1 MHLLS
6 LPQEEQLEAIL
17 SAAFQTGSLEILTG
31 CIKHWTSEEQ
41 PSSAANLRFVLQ
53 WTWNKVI
60 YTKAEFDQICVPL
73 FDGSCNFTDP
83 QALQALQRCQLHLR
97 SLRTVLNC
105 FLTEAQELTEKGF
118 ADLTNK
124 HMVISLISLYAQVVA
139 WFCRSSLLPEGL
151 DDDMRLS
158 RPFYNYLLIQSY
170 YTGHRQKLERLSR
183 EFLGFLFGTPLINEQ
198 GLASICHLTQKCLP
212 PGGAAAGWRGE
223 RLTPLTPP
231 GPRARNDRS
240 GRPASG
246 PRAPPLWGARGVSWA
261 CPRGCAAAW
270 RCAGAEAP
278 LAMAAGGDGAGE
290 RPYELVVFGASGFT
304 GQFVRACVHDGTW
317 KSAVYGLAD
326 QGNLRKLRKKI
337 GYAPVPTIYLLLDI
351 KHSFPTKTET
361 STDSFPKAFAIPWGL
376 VKLIQGFW
384 LLDHND
390 YESALALLF
399 HPATI
404 KSVSWQHMRVLQ
416 SLMCQGEHRR
426 ALRYIQM
433 MKPPVSSSSE
443 VRLFLTVLLSNRC
456 LVEAW
461 GLLQQHTTKLNM
473 EELLKHMYEICQEM
487 GLMEDLLKLPF
498 TETEQECLEKFLQT
512 NAGVQSRE
520 FLLVHHLQRANYI
533 PALQLHQS
541 MKVNPTNDCD
551 LQLRDKA
558 VVRNAVLDQY
568 GKILPR
574 VQRKLAAERAEL
586 YHLPSSV
593 LREVSRPKPLS
604 TVTKANAGNVC
615 IFIGYV
621 LSKIREV
628 WVGNE
633 QKPSFSRYDS
643 PRVTEPPVLTQP
655 FPDAELPGAFIG
667 TPATKFS
674 QKCSRL
680 LHSVVHPVPS
690 CSAAQGGCWQSPC
703 GASASFMASSP
714 LKSNLHSSI
723 SQRNFSGSTQLNL
736 LETPPVVKVCNL
748 RKLEEQSKPKACQL
762 HLK

>member
-1 MHLLS
+1 M
-6 LPQEEQLEAIL
+6 EEQLEAIL
-17 SAAFQTGSLEILTG
+17 SAALQTGSLEILTG

-41 PSSAANLRFVLQ
+41 PSSAAKLRFVLQ

-83 QALQALQRCQLHLR
+83 RALQALQRCQLHLR

-124 HMVISLISLYAQVVA
+124 HMVTSLISLYAQVVA

-170 YTGHRQKLERLSR
+170 YTGHRQKLEHLSR
-183 EFLGFLFGTPLINEQ
+183 GKWDSDCLMIDGLVSQLGDQVEKLWQRDEGGTGKYP
-198 GLASICHLTQKCLP
+198 
-212 PGGAAAGWRGE
+212 
-223 RLTPLTPP
+223 
-231 GPRARNDRS
+231 
-240 GRPASG
+240 PASLH
-246 PRAPPLWGARGVSWA
+246 AL
-261 CPRGCAAAW
+261 
-270 RCAGAEAP
+270 
-278 LAMAAGGDGAGE
+278 LD
-290 RPYELVVFGASGFT
+290 
-304 GQFVRACVHDGTW
+304 
-317 KSAVYGLAD
+317 VYLLEGIEESYKHA
-326 QGNLRKLRKKI
+326 I
-337 GYAPVPTIYLLLDI
+337 TIYLLLDI
-351 KHSFPTKTET
+351 KHSFPNRTET
-361 STDSFPKAFAIPWGL
+361 STDSFPTAFAIPWGL

-404 KSVSWQHMRVLQ
+404 KSVSWQHVRVLQ
-416 SLMCQGEHRR
+416 SLMCQGEHRQ

-461 GLLQQHTTKLNM
+461 SLLQQHTTKLNI

-533 PALQLHQS
+533 PALRLHQS
-541 MKVNPTNDCD
+541 MKVNPTNECD

-568 GKILPR
+568 DKILPR
-574 VQRKLAAERAEL
+574 VQRKLVAERAEL
-586 YHLPSSV
+586 YHLPLSV

-615 IFIGYV
+615 IFISYV

-633 QKPSFSRYDS
+633 QKPSFSGYD
-643 PRVTEPPVLTQP
+643 R
-655 FPDAELPGAFIG
+655 
-667 TPATKFS
+667 
-674 QKCSRL
+674 
-680 LHSVVHPVPS
+680 
-690 CSAAQGGCWQSPC
+690 
-703 GASASFMASSP
+703 
-714 LKSNLHSSI
+714 
-723 SQRNFSGSTQLNL
+723 
-736 LETPPVVKVCNL
+736 
-748 RKLEEQSKPKACQL
+748 
-762 HLK
+762 

>member
-1 MHLLS
+1 M
-6 LPQEEQLEAIL
+6 EEQLEAIL

-183 EFLGFLFGTPLINEQ
+183 GKWDSDCLMIDGLVSQLGDQIEKLWQRDEGGTGKYP
-198 GLASICHLTQKCLP
+198 
-212 PGGAAAGWRGE
+212 
-223 RLTPLTPP
+223 
-231 GPRARNDRS
+231 
-240 GRPASG
+240 PASLH
-246 PRAPPLWGARGVSWA
+246 AL
-261 CPRGCAAAW
+261 
-270 RCAGAEAP
+270 
-278 LAMAAGGDGAGE
+278 LD
-290 RPYELVVFGASGFT
+290 
-304 GQFVRACVHDGTW
+304 
-317 KSAVYGLAD
+317 VYLLEGIEESYKHA
-326 QGNLRKLRKKI
+326 I
-337 GYAPVPTIYLLLDI
+337 TIYLLLDI